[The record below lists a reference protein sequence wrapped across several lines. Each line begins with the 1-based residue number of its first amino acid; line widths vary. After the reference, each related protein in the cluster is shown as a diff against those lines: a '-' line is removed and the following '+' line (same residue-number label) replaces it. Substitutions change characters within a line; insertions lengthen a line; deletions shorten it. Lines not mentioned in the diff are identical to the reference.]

1 MSLGTD
7 TNKKAFGY
15 YNDGVKGIY
24 SVLAVKFLEVNTY
37 KNISGLS
44 LGKDQHRSFT
54 ITQLKVKSFYLK

>member
-54 ITQLKVKSFYLK
+54 IT